1 MSLKIWH
8 KVALILILTSTI
20 VSLTTLVLAQHRF
33 KKNFLHYLNQ
43 KEQVHFQPLREHLS
57 DHYQRYNGWSQ
68 LYNNRRLWRHILR
81 ETHRKVLQEQANHE
95 RPRAPR
101 ETRSHLDNPHL
112 APPPPDPHRDK
123 FSRLSRRGLLLL
135 DAQQNYV
142 VGSRQH
148 RINSPYKQAI
158 LVDDQI
164 VGYLQMESISYLSD
178 ELDLSFSQQQH
189 RHVVVIAGLS
199 VILALFVAWLV
210 SIYLRRRIHPLTNH
224 ASYLTQ
230 GNYAHRSLSKS
241 RDELGQL
248 AQDLNELA
256 ATLEQ
261 NRHAR
266 RQWIADIS
274 HELRT
279 PLTIL
284 QGELLALEDGI
295 RPLDQQAVQSLR
307 FEIEHLNKL
316 VEDLFQ
322 LALSDLGALTYQK
335 TALDP
340 LALLDDVCDVMLPR
354 LNAQN
359 LQLDWQC
366 DHANNT
372 IKQHDYLMADEKRLR
387 QLFLN
392 LLENSLRYTDV
403 GGMIRIRCR
412 FTQNNNQHGLNIYIE
427 DSTPAVP
434 EEQLAQL
441 FERLYRADRSRSR
454 DKGGAGLGLAI
465 AKSIME
471 AHQGTI
477 QAYASS
483 LGGLGIHLHFPL
495 SHV

>member
-20 VSLTTLVLAQHRF
+20 VSLTTLLLAQHRF

-43 KEQVHFQPLREHLS
+43 KEQVHFQPLRKRLS
-57 DHYQRYNGWSQ
+57 EHYQRYNGWSQ
-68 LYNNRRLWRHILR
+68 LHDNHRLWRRILR
-81 ETHRKVLQEQANHE
+81 ETHREILREQVNNE

-101 ETRSHLDNPHL
+101 EARPPIDEPHL
-112 APPPPDPHRDK
+112 RPPPNSRRDK
-123 FSRLSRRGLLLL
+123 FSRLSRHGLLLL
-135 DAQQNYV
+135 DAQQGYV
-142 VGSRQH
+142 AGSRQNT
-148 RINSPYKQAI
+148 INSPYKQAI
-158 LVDDQI
+158 LLDNQI

-284 QGELLALEDGI
+284 QGELFALEDGI
-295 RPLDQQAVQSLR
+295 RPLNQQAVQSLR

-354 LNAQN
+354 LNAQH

-366 DHANNT
+366 NHANHT

-392 LLENSLRYTDV
+392 LLENSLRYTDA

-412 FTQNNNQHGLNIYIE
+412 FTQDNNQHDLNIYIE
-427 DSTPAVP
+427 DTAPAVP
-434 EEQLAQL
+434 EAQLAAL
-441 FERLYRADRSRSR
+441 FERLYRTEASRNR

-465 AKSIME
+465 AKSIMQ
-471 AHQGTI
+471 AHQGSI

-495 SHV
+495 SHI